1 LKGPLLGAH
10 VSMSGG
16 VSKAPERATGLLLSA
31 FQIFTKNSNQ
41 WAAKPIDPGEAAK
54 FRQAVED
61 GGFGSVVAHTDYLI
75 NPASANEVTA
85 ARSVESLRQE
95 IERCLS
101 LGIDLLVMHPGSHGG
116 TGQRKGIE
124 KLGAALGDVLS
135 KAGAVTVLLETTA
148 GQGNGIGNSFEQLS
162 EIIEKSGVD
171 SRIGIC
177 YDTCHT
183 FAAGYDIR
191 TEREYEKTMERFD
204 RLLGL
209 RRLRAFHLND
219 SKKGLGCRVDRH
231 QHIGWGEL
239 GLDPFR
245 LIMNDTRFQGVPKI
259 IETPKEGNPEIY
271 DRINLDTLLGLIHPE
286 R

>member
-1 LKGPLLGAH
+1 
-10 VSMSGG
+10 MSGG
-16 VSKAPERATGLLLSA
+16 VTKAPERAAGLLMSA
-31 FQIFTKNSNQ
+31 FQLFTKNSNQ
-41 WAAKPIDPGEAAK
+41 WAGKPINPGEAAK
-54 FRQAVED
+54 FRQAVKD

-75 NPASANEVTA
+75 NPASANDVTA

-116 TGQRKGIE
+116 TGQREGIE

-135 KAGAVTVLLETTA
+135 KSGAVTVLLETTA

-191 TEREYEKTMERFD
+191 SGREYEKTMGQFD

-209 RRLRAFHLND
+209 RRLRYF
-219 SKKGLGCRVDRH
+219 
-231 QHIGWGEL
+231 I
-239 GLDPFR
+239 
-245 LIMNDTRFQGVPKI
+245 
-259 IETPKEGNPEIY
+259 
-271 DRINLDTLLGLIHPE
+271 
-286 R
+286 